1 MTSSRAEVVELVRHR
16 CRSHC
21 RPGAGAGSFSETE
34 VPEPM
39 WDRGTGLSHTKA
51 VRRAASTRPGAWAMP
66 TRPTKQARD
75 QVFRRGR

>member
-39 WDRGTGLSHTKA
+39 GQRYRTFTHQSG
-51 VRRAASTRPGAWAMP
+51 P
-66 TRPTKQARD
+66 TRGLYAARRVGD
-75 QVFRRGR
+75 ADAPHKAGP